1 MCIGVLFTYSSTLDT
16 DSMSNYLSEEDCL
29 LLDSLFTIS
38 NDLEPTN
45 KDTVCNI
52 IRRRQQAQ
60 SAVEFSYQ
68 TKYYITSNPTIAS
81 GMGRILVICDNATY
95 NSLSNEN
102 GVYLLV
108 TQIDGKNSID
118 KFANF

>member
-1 MCIGVLFTYSSTLDT
+1 MKKICIILLMCIGVLFTYSSTLDT

-52 IRRRQQAQ
+52 IRRRQQ
-60 SAVEFSYQ
+60 
-68 TKYYITSNPTIAS
+68 P
-81 GMGRILVICDNATY
+81 
-95 NSLSNEN
+95 
-102 GVYLLV
+102 
-108 TQIDGKNSID
+108 
-118 KFANF
+118 